1 MQTVSR
7 HEKGPRFLIA
17 DDHAMFAESLR
28 VYLEKTCTV
37 VGVALDGQAM
47 VAEAIRL
54 QPDVIVVDVGMPLL
68 NGLDA
73 ARRIKQK
80 APNIRFIFLTMRADP
95 NLAAAALELGPVG
108 FVLKHSTGEELLKAI
123 DHVLH
128 GKPYL
133 TPKLKAQDWVETKAR
148 ARQFS
153 KEMTPRQRDIVQL
166 HAEGRPMKQ
175 IAALLNL
182 SEKTVEFHKHHI
194 MEAFN
199 LHSNADMV
207 LFAVK
212 QGLISITS

>member
-1 MQTVSR
+1 
-7 HEKGPRFLIA
+7 
-17 DDHAMFAESLR
+17 MFAESLR

-37 VGVALDGQAM
+37 IGVVVDGQAM
-47 VAEAIRL
+47 LAEAFRL
-54 QPDVIVVDVGMPLL
+54 RPDVIVVDVGMPLL

-73 ARRIKQK
+73 AQRIKEK
-80 APNIRFIFLTMRADP
+80 APNIRFIFLTMRDDA

-166 HAEGRPMKQ
+166 HAEGRPIKQ

-212 QGLISITS
+212 QGLISFEP

>member
-1 MQTVSR
+1 
-7 HEKGPRFLIA
+7 
-17 DDHAMFAESLR
+17 MFAESLR

-37 VGVALDGQAM
+37 IGVVVDGQAM
-47 VAEAIRL
+47 LAEAFRL
-54 QPDVIVVDVGMPLL
+54 RPDVIVVDVGMPLL

-73 ARRIKQK
+73 AQRIKEK
-80 APNIRFIFLTMRADP
+80 TPNIRFIFLTMRDDA
-95 NLAAAALELGPVG
+95 NLTAAALELGPVG

-166 HAEGRPMKQ
+166 HAEGRPIKQ

-212 QGLISITS
+212 QGLISFEP